1 MSPVLSVRNLRV
13 ALTNGPRSVPLVRG
27 VDLDLHPGETLTL
40 IGESGSGKTLTA
52 LALLRLLPEGMGQQT
67 DLLLLNGR
75 EIGGMTEAAFRT
87 LRGRRIAMIF
97 QDPVGAFNPAKRI
110 GWHLRVVL
118 ARAAAEGAWQKHA
131 TNALSDVGI
140 ADPPGVLRR
149 FPHQLSG
156 GMLQRVLIAMVLA
169 LGPEVIIADEPT
181 TNLDNIVERQIL
193 ELFGKLQRRLSSA
206 LLFITHDM
214 TMAALISRRLA
225 VMYAGQVVETGPA
238 ESVLRRPLHPYTQGL
253 IETANA
259 LEQGAETLTEIPGQ
273 PPSVLGQDEGCAF
286 RSRCARVRA
295 GCELPQTLRAMD
307 GARGVRC
314 LLYD

>member
-1 MSPVLSVRNLRV
+1 MSSVLSVRNLRV
-13 ALTNGPRSVPLVRG
+13 TLEAGPRSVLLVRG

-52 LALLRLLPEGMGQQT
+52 LALLRLLPQGMGQQA
-67 DLLLLNGR
+67 DLMLLNGR
-75 EIGGMTEAAFRT
+75 DVSGMTEAAFRN

-110 GWHLRVVL
+110 DWHLRVVL
-118 ARAAAEGAWQKHA
+118 ARAEAEGAWQDRA
-131 TNALSDVGI
+131 TEALSEVGI
-140 ADPPGVLRR
+140 TDPPSVMRR

-193 ELFGKLQRRLSSA
+193 ELFGKLQRRLASA

-214 TMAALISRRLA
+214 TIAALISQRLA

-238 ESVLRRPLHPYTQGL
+238 EAVLHRPLHPYTQGL
-253 IETANA
+253 IETAKA
-259 LEQGAETLTEIPGQ
+259 LEKGAETLTEIPGQ
-273 PPSVLGQDEGCAF
+273 PPSIMEQDDGCAF
-286 RSRCARVRA
+286 RGRCIRARP
-295 GCELPQTLRAMD
+295 GCERPQTLRSMNE
-307 GARGVRC
+307 ARLVRC

>member
-1 MSPVLSVRNLRV
+1 MSAVLSVRNLRV
-13 ALTNGPRSVPLVRG
+13 TLAAGPRSVPLVRG

-40 IGESGSGKTLTA
+40 IGELGSGKTLTA
-52 LALLRLLPEGMGQQT
+52 LALLRLLPQGMGQQA
-67 DLLLLNGR
+67 DLMLLNGR
-75 EIGGMTEAAFRT
+75 DISGMNETAFRN

-110 GWHLRVVL
+110 DWHLRVVL
-118 ARAAAEGAWQKHA
+118 ARAEAEGAWQDRA
-131 TNALSDVGI
+131 TEALSEVGI
-140 ADPPGVLRR
+140 MDPPSVLRR

-214 TMAALISRRLA
+214 TIAALISQRLA

-238 ESVLRRPLHPYTQGL
+238 EAVLHRPLHPYTQGL
-253 IETANA
+253 IETAKA
-259 LEQGAETLTEIPGQ
+259 LEKGAETLTEIPGQ
-273 PPSVLGQDEGCAF
+273 PPSIMEQDDGCAF
-286 RSRCARVRA
+286 RGRCIRARP
-295 GCELPQTLRAMD
+295 GCEGPQKLRSMNE
-307 GARGVRC
+307 ARLVRC